1 MSSIRVLIAEDH
13 ALVREGIRLILEAA
27 TGIEIVGEVTNGRDA
42 VVKACELQPDVV
54 CMDISMPDMDGLEAT
69 KEIKTCCPDIQ
80 ILALTVH
87 ESDEY
92 FFQMLKAGASG
103 YVLKGAASADL
114 VAALRAVARREVFLY
129 PTVAKKLVDD
139 YVSRI
144 VEGEEPEGFYGLTP
158 REREVLTL
166 IGDGLT
172 NKEIAERLVISLST
186 VQTHYSHIVEK
197 LGLNSRAEVIKYAIQ
212 HGLIDLE
219 S

>member
-1 MSSIRVLIAEDH
+1 MSPIRVLIAEDH
-13 ALVREGIRLILEAA
+13 TIVREGIRLILEAA
-27 TGIEIVGEVTNGRDA
+27 SDIEVVGEVTNGRDA
-42 VVKACELQPDVV
+42 VAQACELEPDVV
-54 CMDISMPDMDGLEAT
+54 CMDISMPDVDGLEAT
-69 KEIKTCCPDIQ
+69 QQIKQRCPDVR

-103 YVLKGAASADL
+103 YVLKEAASSDL
-114 VAALRAVARREVFLY
+114 VSALRAVARGEVFLY

-139 YVSRI
+139 YVSR
-144 VEGEEPEGFYGLTP
+144 VGEGGEPERYHGLTP

-166 IGDGLT
+166 IGEGLT

-197 LGLNSRAEVIKYAIQ
+197 LGLNNRAELIKYAIQ